1 MSKSV
6 GDNKTA
12 KPKSVYKPIVPAV
25 EEAGQV
31 LLCLGESGQFR
42 MTLTEICK
50 KVGIHN
56 SKAFSILNTL
66 KQLGFVDKDPQTK
79 TYSLAIGL
87 VFLARNV
94 LDNLDYR
101 NTIDPYLKELSSQT
115 NGIALFVLR
124 QGDQIFVLAKEES
137 DHRIGLTV
145 RIGHRFPFTYGVQGK
160 AIVAFLPEEER
171 DGVLAMKELYFYGD
185 PAQVDP
191 VVLRDELADCAR
203 TGYAADIG
211 VIFPG
216 ISAIASPVFGVDGKV
231 TGAIVLLGTFSESV
245 IEEYGPKTAFVAREV
260 STKFGADI
268 ENLYHLKHGKR

>member
-1 MSKSV
+1 MAKPLKE
-6 GDNKTA
+6 NKTT
-12 KPKSVYKPIVPAV
+12 KSKSVYKPIVPAV
-25 EEAGQV
+25 EEAGRV
-31 LLCLGESGQFR
+31 LLCLGQSNQFR
-42 MTLTEICK
+42 MNLTEICK
-50 KVGIHN
+50 RVGLHK

-66 KQLGFVDKDPQTK
+66 KELGFVDKDPQTK

-94 LDNLDYR
+94 LDHLDYR
-101 NTIDPYLKELSSQT
+101 STIDPFLKELSAQT
-115 NGIALFVLR
+115 NGIALFVLL
-124 QGDQIFVLAKEES
+124 QGDQFYILAKQEG
-137 DHRIGLTV
+137 DQRIGLTV

-171 DGVLAMKELYFYGD
+171 ERVLSLEELYFYGD
-185 PAQVDP
+185 PAQVNQA
-191 VVLRDELADCAR
+191 VLREELAECAR

-216 ISAIASPVFGVDGKV
+216 ISAIASPVFGIDGKV

-245 IEEYGPKTAFVAREV
+245 IEEYGPKTTFIAREV

-268 ENLYHLKHGKR
+268 ENLYHLKREET

>member
-1 MSKSV
+1 MAKPVKESR
-6 GDNKTA
+6 KT

-25 EEAGQV
+25 EEAGRV
-31 LLCLGESGQFR
+31 LLCLGQSGQFK

-66 KQLGFVDKDPQTK
+66 KQLGFVEKDPQTK

-101 NTIDPYLKELSSQT
+101 STIDPFLKELSRQT
-115 NGIALFVLR
+115 NGIALFVLL
-124 QGDQIFVLAKEES
+124 QGEQIFVVAKQEG
-137 DHRIGLTV
+137 DQRIGLTV

-160 AIVAFLPEEER
+160 AIVAFQPEEER
-171 DGVLAMKELYFYGD
+171 EKVLARKKLYFYGD
-185 PAQVDP
+185 PAQVNLP
-191 VVLRDELADCAR
+191 VLRAELAECAR
-203 TGYAADIG
+203 TGYTADIG
-211 VIFPG
+211 LLYPG
-216 ISAIASPVFGVDGKV
+216 INAIAAPVFGVDGKV
-231 TGAIVLLGTFSESV
+231 TGAMVLIGTFTEAM
-245 IEEYGPKTAFVAREV
+245 IEEYGPKTAFFAREV

-268 ENLYHLKHGKR
+268 ENLYHLRPDTI